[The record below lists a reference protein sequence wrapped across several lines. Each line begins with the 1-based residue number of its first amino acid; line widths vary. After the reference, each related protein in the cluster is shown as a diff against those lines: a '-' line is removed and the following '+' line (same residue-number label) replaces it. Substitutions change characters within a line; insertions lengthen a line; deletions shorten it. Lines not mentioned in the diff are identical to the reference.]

1 MGNHDL
7 ADFTGVGGIQDICNV
22 FLAVQH
28 RRDLRHELKERFIG
42 ILRAETQNN
51 DTGLP
56 FIGSIKLIAVFS
68 DADRTDKVIDA
79 VRSAMRERQSARQT
93 G

>member
-1 MGNHDL
+1 MTIHKAKIEIGTPE
-7 ADFTGVGGIQDICNV
+7 TGYRQ
-22 FLAVQH
+22 
-28 RRDLRHELKERFIG
+28 KEAG
-42 ILRAETQNN
+42 E
-51 DTGLP
+51 LP